1 MTIPTIST
9 SSINAK
15 NLSRRELLRLGG
27 IGAISAGMLAACG
40 KQAGVIDDKA
50 IASLGTVPP
59 TTALAE
65 AEVNDV
71 VLLRTAASLEYNA
84 IDTYKWA
91 LDQGLLTGDFAKAAE
106 AAKRF
111 GDDHQA
117 HADDINKLIVS
128 LGGKSHACANERVD
142 RLYIQPAIKL
152 ITTDGNPDSAKDAA
166 TLAHAFET
174 LLAQTHQGLMPVV
187 LSPAIRAVMIRIGGY
202 SARRAVVLAQ
212 ILNPG
217 LGAVGPTL
225 DAKTGSPN
233 IASVPSAFGGLANI
247 KVSFGPANSEG
258 AKTPL
263 TMETPSLNGLVYEF
277 VAC

>member
-1 MTIPTIST
+1 MANT
-9 SSINAK
+9 SNF
-15 NLSRRELLRLGG
+15 SRRELLRFGG
-27 IGAISAGMLAACG
+27 IGAISTALLAACG
-40 KQAGVIDDKA
+40 KQAGVVADKA

-65 AEVNDV
+65 AEVTDI

-91 LDQGLLTGDFAKAAE
+91 LDDGLFTGNYAMAAD

-111 GDDHQA
+111 SDDHLL
-117 HADDINKLIVS
+117 HAEAINKLIVS
-128 LGGKSHACANERVD
+128 LGGKSHTCANERTD

-152 ITTDGNPDSAKDAA
+152 ITLDGNPDASKDAVI
-166 TLAHAFET
+166 LALALEN
-174 LLAQTHQGLMPVV
+174 LGAQTHQGFVPVV
-187 LSPAIRAVMIRIGGY
+187 MSPEIRGKMIRIGGY
-202 SARRAVVLAQ
+202 AARRAVILAQ

-217 LGAVGPTL
+217 LGAVGPTV
-225 DAKTGSPN
+225 DAKTGAAN
-233 IASVPSAFGGLANI
+233 IASVPSAFGGLASI

-263 TMETPSLNGLVYEF
+263 TMETPSLNGLVYPF
-277 VAC
+277 VTC